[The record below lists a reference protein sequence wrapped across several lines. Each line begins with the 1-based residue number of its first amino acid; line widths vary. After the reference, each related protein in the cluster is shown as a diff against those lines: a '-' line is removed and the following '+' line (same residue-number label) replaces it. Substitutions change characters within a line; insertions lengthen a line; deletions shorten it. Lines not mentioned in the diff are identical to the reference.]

1 MPNIPPLISSMP
13 DSQALYASYTQ
24 LVPDQLDQQGFAA
37 PTQTITGSFPLV
49 VATAKK
55 LAETFLTWAFPPF
68 LPGNRRYFPY
78 VVTSSPSFS
87 YTSTIT
93 TGTIN
98 FELLFAGAVVQSISS
113 TPNTSSQTITFN
125 SYTDLLGATN
135 DTTANQILIR
145 ATATDAQTITT
156 TNITNLWAIALRCGS

>member
-13 DSQALYASYTQ
+13 DAQALYAPYTQ
-24 LVPDQLDQQGFAA
+24 LVPDQLDQQGFSA

-55 LAETFLTWAFPPF
+55 LAETFLVWQFPPL
-68 LPGNRRYFPY
+68 LPGNRSYFPY

-98 FELLFAGAVVQSISS
+98 FELLFAGVVVQSISS
-113 TPNTSSQTITFN
+113 TPSASSQTITFN
-125 SYTDLLGATN
+125 AYTNLLGSTN
-135 DTTANQILIR
+135 DTTTNPILIR